1 MKRILCLAILFL
13 GLSCNSKYQWVDDL
27 NNSVKAYNKS
37 AQLEE
42 EEYLVDSGTSTAIF
56 IAPYKEQNGIRK
68 TVFRHMRTEVM
79 YFERHI
85 FFKGDD
91 IVYEHHMGIAPRL
104 VNEQGGGVKAS
115 NYLVFNKQSFFK
127 NNEVGKQFRQQQVV
141 DEFVNKDS
149 VLSIVQNLDIEE
161 SFLYHEDYLKIKNY
175 LNDIQALERIEE

>member
-1 MKRILCLAILFL
+1 MKRFLFL
-13 GLSCNSKYQWVDDL
+13 TILVLGFSCNSKDQWVDDL
-27 NNSVKAYNKS
+27 NNAVKEYNKN
-37 AQLEE
+37 AELEE
-42 EEYLVDSGTSTAIF
+42 KEYLVDSGTSTAIF

-91 IVYEHHMGIAPRL
+91 IIYEHHMGIAPRL
-104 VNEQGGGVKAS
+104 VSAEGRGVKAS
-115 NYLVFNKQSFFK
+115 NYLIFNKQSFFK

-149 VLSIVQNLDIEE
+149 VLSIVQSLDIEE
-161 SFLYHEDYLKIKNY
+161 SFLYHEDYLEIKNY